1 MFFSIRWKLTIS
13 YVALAISTASAMEGE
28 VRSQLENHN
37 DMRIVRAHN
46 GEILLESE
54 ENRGTKFTVS
64 IPALADTAGRPSEN
78 PACT

>member
-1 MFFSIRWKLTIS
+1 M
-13 YVALAISTASAMEGE
+13 AISTASAIEGE
-28 VRSQLENHN
+28 VRSQLGNRN
-37 DMRIVRAHN
+37 DMRTVRAHN

-64 IPALADTAGRPSEN
+64 IPALADTVGPLSEN